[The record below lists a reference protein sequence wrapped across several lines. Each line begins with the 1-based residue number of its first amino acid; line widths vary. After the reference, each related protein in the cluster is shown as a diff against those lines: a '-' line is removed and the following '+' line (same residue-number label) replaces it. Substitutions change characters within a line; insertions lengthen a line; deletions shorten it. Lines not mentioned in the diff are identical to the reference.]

1 MRQGVRACR
10 AAAAMYLVMTVSAC
24 QRPSPS
30 PSPHVAVLAT
40 PTIAAPTIAT
50 SLRFTEVASDIGLG
64 AYRHVPTYSDDKY
77 MPEFMGSGVAIVDV
91 NRDGAPDLVVTNSG
105 AVGQAVRSPEA
116 ANRLF
121 LNDGRGHFS
130 DATASWGLPS
140 RGYGMGVAAGDWN
153 NDGWTDLFLSNYGGG
168 DTLLRNTGTRFEDVT
183 AAAGL
188 TDEGRWSMSSAFF
201 DGDGD
206 GDLDL
211 WVTRY
216 VDYTMANAI
225 ECHLNRVHVYCTPEM
240 YAGDHD
246 RYWRNNGDGTFTD
259 GSDEAGITAN
269 TPTRSLALVA
279 GDIDLDG
286 DTDVYVAN
294 DLDRNE
300 LWLNDGTGHF
310 TDVGSVAGV
319 AYSSNGAEEAGMG
332 TDLGDVDGD
341 GRPDLIAANFQ
352 GESAST
358 YLQEPPIGPGQ
369 LLFREVSDAVG
380 IGVAARARLKWGI
393 DLADLDADGDADIL
407 IANGH
412 LYDNIGS
419 FMGDVTF
426 GQTNT
431 LFENRGDGSFSDVSA
446 AVGDAFTAAL
456 GSRGLATG
464 DLDGDGRLDVVVGN
478 NGGPLE
484 VAHNESLSAG
494 QWLGLWLEGD
504 VAAGAN
510 RSAIGARITASA
522 GDRTH
527 TAQRLGGS
535 SFLSANDA
543 RVLLGLAA
551 ATTADIRIQWPGG
564 AETTHKAMAA
574 GRWYH
579 VVQGRDPVPF
589 VPGERTIVP

>member
-216 VDYTMANAI
+216 IDYTMANAI

-341 GRPDLIAANFQ
+341 GRPDLITANFQ

>member
-1 MRQGVRACR
+1 VRARARR
-10 AAAAMYLVMTVSAC
+10 AAIAASLVFTLAAC
-24 QRPSPS
+24 RRPASSPS
-30 PSPHVAVLAT
+30 PEAAIPAPPS
-40 PTIAAPTIAT
+40 IAAATSTT
-50 SLRFTEVASDIGLG
+50 SLRFREVAAEIGLG
-64 AYRHVPTYSDDKY
+64 AYRHVPTYSADKY
-77 MPEFMGSGVAIVDV
+77 MPEFMGSGVALVDV

-105 AVGQAVRSPEA
+105 AVGQAVRAPEA

-121 LNDGRGHFS
+121 LNDGRGHFT
-130 DATASWGLPS
+130 DATAVWGLPS

-168 DTLLRNTGTRFEDVT
+168 DTLLRNTGTDFQDVT

-188 TDEGRWSMSSAFF
+188 TDDGRWSMSSAFL

-225 ECHLNRVHVYCTPEM
+225 KCHLNRVHVYCTPEM
-240 YAGDHD
+240 YAGVHD

-259 GSDEAGITAN
+259 GSEEAGITAN
-269 TPTRSLALVA
+269 MPTRGLALVA

-300 LWLNDGTGHF
+300 LWLNDGAGRF

-341 GRPDLIAANFQ
+341 GLPDLIAANFQ

-358 YLQEPPIGPGQ
+358 YLQEPPIGPGR

-380 IGVAARARLKWGI
+380 IGIAARARLKWGV
-393 DLADLDADGDADIL
+393 DLADLDADGDTDIL

-412 LYDNIGS
+412 LYDNMGS
-419 FMGDVTF
+419 FMGDVAF
-426 GQTNT
+426 GQANT
-431 LFENRGDGSFSDVSA
+431 LFENRGDGTFSDVSA
-446 AVGDAFTAAL
+446 AAGDAFTAAL

-484 VAHNESLSAG
+484 VAHNETMAAG
-494 QWLGLWLEGD
+494 RWIGLWLEGD

-522 GDRTH
+522 GDRTP

-535 SFLSANDA
+535 SFLSVNDA
-543 RVLLGLAA
+543 RVLLGLAG

-564 AETTHKAMAA
+564 AETTHTAVAA

-589 VPGERTIVP
+589 VPGERTMAP

>member
-216 VDYTMANAI
+216 IDYTMANAI

-259 GSDEAGITAN
+259 GSDEARITAN

-341 GRPDLIAANFQ
+341 GRPDLITANFQ

-431 LFENRGDGSFSDVSA
+431 LFENRGDGTFSDVSA

>member
-1 MRQGVRACR
+1 
-10 AAAAMYLVMTVSAC
+10 MYLVMTVSAC

-216 VDYTMANAI
+216 IDYTMANAI

>member
-216 VDYTMANAI
+216 IDYTMANAI